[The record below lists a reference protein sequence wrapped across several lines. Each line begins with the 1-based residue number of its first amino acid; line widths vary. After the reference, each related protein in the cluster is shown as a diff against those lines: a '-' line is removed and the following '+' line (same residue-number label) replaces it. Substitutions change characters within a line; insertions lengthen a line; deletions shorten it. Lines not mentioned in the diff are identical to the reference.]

1 MLHGVSGQ
9 LPRVASQPL
18 PLPLAGLKRRVT
30 VQDQRETNDTGKSA
44 EEETPKKP
52 NILDRIETHI
62 QSNSLRGFIA
72 LIPLL
77 VSGILVLFF
86 VGKADG
92 YVRQLPFVEGRPW
105 DFLGIGLIVI
115 VVVFY
120 LVGLADST
128 PLGHK
133 FMLFKDAV
141 LSRIPLVKTFYQ
153 VTQQAVRSLTSS
165 YTFTRV
171 VFVEWPRDG
180 MVAMGFVTGR
190 VYSKDK
196 DESLAV
202 VYIPTVPNP
211 TSGNMAFVHEDDVM
225 ETNINVDDAMRLVF
239 SGGIVLPKELTLAR
253 APREQQ
259 TEGAALVGQYQP
271 FGRNRT

>member
-1 MLHGVSGQ
+1 M
-9 LPRVASQPL
+9 
-18 PLPLAGLKRRVT
+18 
-30 VQDQRETNDTGKSA
+30 QDQRETNDAGKSA

-62 QSNSLRGFIA
+62 QSNTLRGFIA

-77 VSGILVLFF
+77 VTAILILFF

-105 DFLGIGLIVI
+105 DFFGIGLIV
-115 VVVFY
+115 VVVVLY

-128 PLGHK
+128 PLHK

-141 LSRIPLVKTFYQ
+141 LSRIPLVKTLYQ
-153 VTQQAVRSLTSS
+153 VAQQAVTSLTSS
-165 YTFTRV
+165 STFTRV
-171 VFVEWPRDG
+171 VFVEWPKDG

-190 VYSKDK
+190 IYSKDK
-196 DESLAV
+196 GESLAV

-253 APREQQ
+253 APREHQ
-259 TEGAALVGQYQP
+259 TEGATLVGQYQP